1 MINVQAIGITEQL
14 SQVFDKEEMNISFF
28 DDDVQA
34 LNAAEQ
40 VQPSVIVL
48 NFDMRQAETYDYIRL
63 LLKVSADSK
72 VIVVANKLS
81 DDEVLA
87 CLIAG
92 AKGYQSLSQL
102 DHYAVKMIKVIDA
115 GEAWVTRK
123 MVAKLLEVLVGQ

>member
-14 SQVFDKEEMNISFF
+14 SQVFDQEEMNISFF